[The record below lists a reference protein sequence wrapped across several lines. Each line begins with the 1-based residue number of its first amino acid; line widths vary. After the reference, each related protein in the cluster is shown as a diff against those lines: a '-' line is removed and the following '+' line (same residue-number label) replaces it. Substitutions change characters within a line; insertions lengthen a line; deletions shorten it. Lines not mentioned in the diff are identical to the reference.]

1 MRIRLLTLGLC
12 LISIILSG
20 CVKTADYGICII
32 SPEGSVE
39 ANGESFFSMHSIVKF
54 PQALYVAA
62 TEHQMH
68 DDIALTADR
77 IPAVFVPHP
86 HSQTDLSVILGRKL
100 KELE

>member
-1 MRIRLLTLGLC
+1 M
-12 LISIILSG
+12 LSG

-39 ANGESFFSMHSIVKF
+39 TNGDKFYPMHSLVKF

-68 DDIALTADR
+68 DDIALAADR

-86 HSQTDLSVILGRKL
+86 HSQTDLSEILRGKL
-100 KELE
+100 KELESGIL